1 MLIALVPTPHDPA
14 LTARTFIQN
23 PRLTAALERI
33 KAQKTQSPAPPAV
46 PELSAQTVR
55 CPVCGK
61 WAGQSGNRFYH
72 IAVRDLQTGVID
84 ASRSLCC
91 EAPASVISGIETD
104 GSDAGDPTHDDERPT
119 ERELNEIYLLVNG
132 WQPRGAQC
140 TYWYDPLS
148 DVVYP
153 FAYAMGIQDARDY
166 VDSLAVEGDR

>member
-33 KAQKTQSPAPPAV
+33 KAQKTQS
-46 PELSAQTVR
+46 
-55 CPVCGK
+55 
-61 WAGQSGNRFYH
+61 
-72 IAVRDLQTGVID
+72 
-84 ASRSLCC
+84 
-91 EAPASVISGIETD
+91 PASVISGIETD